1 MDRTLPCGGRDDC
14 SNQSEGTMNLQT
26 KTNEL
31 PRVGPKYQERL
42 KKLGIETVQDLIFHF
57 PNRYEDFSK
66 IISLSDMKVGE
77 SACVKGKIVEIK
89 NIRTWKKRMI
99 ITEAIIH
106 DSVRSMKVLWFNQP
120 YLTKSLKPGDEVCL
134 AGKLSF
140 KGKVP
145 YISNPSYEKISEN
158 MTHTGRI
165 IPVYPE
171 TEGVSSKWLRY
182 MIKTALQQVKF
193 SIPEIFP
200 KELIKE
206 NNLLPMREAIQQIH
220 FPETLE
226 KAEKARERFSFE
238 ELFILALFIL
248 QERMK
253 ISKEDSIII
262 ETDIELMKDFTKSLP
277 FKLTDSQRKSAWQIL
292 KDLERP
298 SPMNRLLEGDT
309 GSGKT
314 IVAVMIALN
323 TIKAGYQVAFMAPT
337 EILAKQHFYSVS
349 KLLRKYDLRIGLLT
363 NSESKIIH
371 RKNEEKIKNSIIL
384 KQIENKEIDIIIGT
398 HSLIQDKVRFSN
410 KNLSLV
416 ILDEQHRFGTE
427 QRAKLCKQKDY
438 VPHFLSMTAT
448 PIPRTLALTLYGDLD
463 ISIIDELPK
472 GRKDVK
478 TTIVSPKERNK
489 TYDFIRKEIEKGRQT
504 FVICPRIEKG
514 GTERDFLGWNEV
526 KSVIE
531 EHEKLSKEVFPDL
544 KVGLLHGKMKG
555 DEKEKIMKEFSEN
568 KIDILVSTS
577 VVEVGVDIPNATV
590 MMIEGSERFGLAQ
603 LHQFRGRVGRS
614 EHQSYC
620 FLFTDLPTA
629 TTMQRL
635 RALVK
640 SNDGFEL
647 AEKDL
652 KLRGPGSIVG
662 DRQWGI
668 PDLVMSS
675 LSDIKLVEKTRSFAA
690 KLLEK
695 DPQLKSHPNLK
706 QRLKKYTERIHLE

>member
-1 MDRTLPCGGRDDC
+1 MDRTFPCGGKNDC
-14 SNQSEGTMNLQT
+14 SSQSEGTMNLQT
-26 KTNEL
+26 KTNEI
-31 PRVGPKYQERL
+31 PRIGPKYQERL

-57 PNRYEDFSK
+57 PNRYEDYSK
-66 IISLSDMKVGE
+66 LATLSE
-77 SACVKGKIVEIK
+77 LTPNETACVKGKILEIK
-89 NIRTWKKRMI
+89 NIRTFKKRMVL
-99 ITEAIIH
+99 TEAVVTDHI
-106 DSVRSMKVLWFNQP
+106 RTMKVLWFNQP
-120 YLTKSLKPGDEVCL
+120 YLTKALQKGDEVCL

-140 KGKVP
+140 KGKEP
-145 YISNPSYEKISEN
+145 YISNPSYEKISDN

-165 IPVYPE
+165 VAIYPE

-182 MIKTALQQVKF
+182 MIKTCLNQVKYQV
-193 SIPEIFP
+193 PEIFP
-200 KELIKE
+200 KELMKE
-206 NNLLPMREAIQQIH
+206 NNLLRVSEAIQQIH
-220 FPETLE
+220 FPETQE

-238 ELFILALFIL
+238 ELFILSLFIV

-253 ISKEDSIII
+253 IAKENSIII
-262 ETDIELMKDFTKSLP
+262 ETDIDLMKKFTEELP
-277 FKLTDSQRKSAWQIL
+277 FKLTDSQKKSAWQIL
-292 KDLERP
+292 KDLEKP
-298 SPMNRLLEGDT
+298 HPMNRLLEGDV

-314 IVAVMIALN
+314 IVAVMSALN
-323 TIKAGYQVAFMAPT
+323 TIKKGYQVAFMAPT
-337 EILAKQHFYSVS
+337 EILAKQHFYTVS
-349 KLLRKYDLRIGLLT
+349 SLLRKHNLRIGLLT

-371 RKNEEKIKNSIIL
+371 KKHEEKITNKAIL
-384 KQIENKEIDIIIGT
+384 KQIEDKEIDIVIGT
-398 HSLIQDKVRFSN
+398 HSLIQDKIKFSN
-410 KNLSLV
+410 SNLGLV

-438 VPHFLSMTAT
+438 IPHLLSMTAT

-463 ISIIDELPK
+463 LSIIDELPK
-472 GRKDVK
+472 GRKEIKTSIVK
-478 TTIVSPKERNK
+478 TKERQK
-489 TYDFIRKEIEKGRQT
+489 TYNFIEKEIKKGRQA

-514 GTERDFLGWNEV
+514 GVERDFLGWNEV

-531 EHEKLSKEVFPDL
+531 EHEKLSKEVFPNL

-555 DEKEKIMKEFSEN
+555 DEKEKIMNHFANKE
-568 KIDILVSTS
+568 IDILVSTS

-614 EHQSYC
+614 DHQSYC
-620 FLFTDLPTA
+620 FLFTDLPNT

-640 SNDGFEL
+640 SNNGFEL

-668 PDLVMSS
+668 PDLAMSA
-675 LSDIKLVEKTRSFAA
+675 LANIKLVEKTRTAA
-690 KLLEK
+690 TKLLEQ
-695 DPQLKSHPNLK
+695 DSQLKNYPELK
-706 QRLKKYTERIHLE
+706 QRIKRYTERIHLE